1 MYGALKKRKGKLCAH
16 NLTWFLHEYIALYFV
31 VIICMCEYIL
41 RHKGVDLLF
50 GLILISDI
58 HRVIELYQC
67 YCVCCVL
74 NKCHK
79 GVLSVLPS

>member
-1 MYGALKKRKGKLCAH
+1 MEKKKKKGKLCAH
-16 NLTWFLHEYIALYFV
+16 NLILFLHEYIALYFV
-31 VIICMCEYIL
+31 VIICICEYIL

-74 NKCHK
+74 HSEHLCDIC
-79 GVLSVLPS
+79 LLPS

>member
-1 MYGALKKRKGKLCAH
+1 M
-16 NLTWFLHEYIALYFV
+16 
-31 VIICMCEYIL
+31 IICMCEYIL
-41 RHKGVDLLF
+41 RHKGIDLLF

-79 GVLSVLPS
+79 GDLSVLPSSTGKETFIKRRYPKGSNVEIQYTK